1 MISITQKY
9 ELLTKLPLLQG
20 LSGKELAHLESV
32 VGLEVNEVPAMTKP
46 LILQNDPC
54 THLIFLTTGKLLR
67 QYKSEDG
74 LYSTKSVIQAP
85 NMLEPYN
92 LYGLD
97 CRFHYSYTPLETTSF
112 ITVKKSDVMQ
122 HLMKAEIF
130 RINFFNTLS
139 AIIHKKNAMLQPHH
153 NHDIKQKVLDFLQRM
168 FIDCDGQA
176 EVSIK
181 MTDLAE
187 YIGETRLNTS
197 RALNELEDEQIIE
210 LKRSLIVIPDVK
222 KLQ

>member
-1 MISITQKY
+1 
-9 ELLTKLPLLQG
+9 
-20 LSGKELAHLESV
+20 
-32 VGLEVNEVPAMTKP
+32 
-46 LILQNDPC
+46 
-54 THLIFLTTGKLLR
+54 
-67 QYKSEDG
+67 
-74 LYSTKSVIQAP
+74 
-85 NMLEPYN
+85 
-92 LYGLD
+92 
-97 CRFHYSYTPLETTSF
+97 
-112 ITVKKSDVMQ
+112 
-122 HLMKAEIF
+122 MKAEIF

-139 AIIHKKNAMLQPHH
+139 AIIHKKNALLQPHH

-181 MTDLAE
+181 MIDLAE